1 MTTFAASPWAAAADA
16 VAAAGEH
23 AAAHAAAAS
32 LLPKALRDWPAHALC
47 RRVVDDLG
55 EALPLVAQL
64 SHKSVRE
71 RCEERR
77 EERGGRRG
85 EGQRH
90 NTTTPPTVKGI
101 PRHTNRAG
109 EGGRSGEAGRQ

>member
-1 MTTFAASPWAAAADA
+1 MNTFAASRWAAAADA

-77 EERGGRRG
+77 EERG
-85 EGQRH
+85 
-90 NTTTPPTVKGI
+90 KG
-101 PRHTNRAG
+101 A
-109 EGGRSGEAGRQ
+109 GGRLRDRRPHALSPLSPGTGTRCAP